1 MCFTEL
7 KGHFDVKT
15 IILAQLMSY
24 YVHIDMEPCQR
35 DICITDYNLQR
46 LLIHVHKTICKAKMT
61 DVKIIYYIGRII

>member
-7 KGHFDVKT
+7 KGNFGIKT

-24 YVHIDMEPCQR
+24 YVHVHMEPCQR

-46 LLIHVHKTICKAKMT
+46 LLIHLHKTISKAKMT
-61 DVKIIYYIGRII
+61 DMKIIHYIGRMI